1 MAKNKQRTSENNKES
16 LDEKN
21 ETIILLQNVI
31 TNIDDDIKNKEKS
44 SNKIITGFE
53 KLDQVL
59 IGFRNGDLNII
70 ASRPG
75 IGKSL
80 FALNIFA
87 NRTMEQNKNALYI
100 TFEKE
105 AEELLKDMISM
116 KFGIDTQKMNSG
128 YLSDSDFRNL
138 IDATSQIYN
147 CSSIFVKKFYNT
159 DLIKLK
165 SFIKEKI
172 EKDKIKIIFI
182 DYLTMI
188 VSAPIYSNR
197 WEQVSEISRSLKSM
211 AMEFNIPFVVMSPLN
226 RSSDDKSPEINDLSE
241 SGSIEYDAD
250 RVIILFSKYNK
261 KKKDREE
268 NEYLA
273 NDITNIAVYIAKNR
287 HGPKALLDFSFI
299 YKKKIVVPV
308 RKE

>member
-1 MAKNKQRTSENNKES
+1 MAKNKQKTNENNKEN

-21 ETIILLQNVI
+21 ETTILLHNVI
-31 TNIDDDIKNKEKS
+31 TNIDDDNKSREKS
-44 SNKIITGFE
+44 QNKIITGFE
-53 KLDQVL
+53 KLDHVL

-87 NRTMEQNKNALYI
+87 NITMEQNKNALYI

-116 KFGIDTQKMNSG
+116 KSGIDTQKINSG
-128 YLSDSDFRNL
+128 YLSASDFKNLLDATNL
-138 IDATSQIYN
+138 IHNCNSIY
-147 CSSIFVKKFYNT
+147 VKKFYNT

-165 SFIKEKI
+165 NFIKEKI

-250 RVIILFSKYNK
+250 RVIILFRKYGK
-261 KKKDREE
+261 KKKDIEE
-268 NEYLA
+268 DEYLA

-299 YKKKIVVPV
+299 YKKKIVTPV
-308 RKE
+308 IKE